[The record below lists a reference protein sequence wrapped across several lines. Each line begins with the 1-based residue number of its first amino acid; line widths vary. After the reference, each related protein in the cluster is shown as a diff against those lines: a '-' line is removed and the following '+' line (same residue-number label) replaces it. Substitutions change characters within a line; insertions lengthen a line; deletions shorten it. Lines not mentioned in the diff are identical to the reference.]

1 MSSFETVEEN
11 IKEDFLEVDSKIP
24 GQNFV
29 CLSFISP
36 EKVLKQKEVYFT
48 TKFLEHL
55 FNGEDKYTLDMKEK
69 MMNDKTKINYD
80 NIKSF
85 YEDWKYSRNEVLDKE
100 FHEINDF
107 RTTTRGL
114 KVRGTYDSYKE
125 ATIRAQALQKKD
137 KNFHVFVAQVGYWL
151 PWDPDSDQVQDQ
163 EYQEQMLNDLVKKYN
178 ENRENSDVIYDQMK
192 EEQIKKAKEE
202 LRMRKEKLAEEN
214 NEKVVESNEEDKK
227 KIEELRDIVDE
238 SDKLYYESM
247 KKASNEQKNNLN
259 NEIKIS
265 EVETENNNEI
275 KNGESIPEDIK
286 NNLESE
292 DPLLKIKNL

>member
-292 DPLLKIKNL
+292 DPWLKSKNL

>member
-85 YEDWKYSRNEVLDKE
+85 YEDWKYSRIFK
-100 FHEINDF
+100 
-107 RTTTRGL
+107 
-114 KVRGTYDSYKE
+114 
-125 ATIRAQALQKKD
+125 
-137 KNFHVFVAQVGYWL
+137 
-151 PWDPDSDQVQDQ
+151 
-163 EYQEQMLNDLVKKYN
+163 
-178 ENRENSDVIYDQMK
+178 
-192 EEQIKKAKEE
+192 
-202 LRMRKEKLAEEN
+202 
-214 NEKVVESNEEDKK
+214 
-227 KIEELRDIVDE
+227 
-238 SDKLYYESM
+238 
-247 KKASNEQKNNLN
+247 
-259 NEIKIS
+259 
-265 EVETENNNEI
+265 
-275 KNGESIPEDIK
+275 
-286 NNLESE
+286 
-292 DPLLKIKNL
+292 

>member
-80 NIKSF
+80 NVKSF

-292 DPLLKIKNL
+292 DPWLKSKNL